1 MRQSIRSELH
11 KALHNKMLL
20 IAIMIGSMC
29 CVLDMA
35 ENAGKIQEFD
45 ETVQR
50 MADLGLRFNTGHEG
64 YSLFYLWMGIGRF
77 TRGANLFCTIWPVLA
92 AMAYGWSY
100 SSERRT
106 GVTAQIMARCGK
118 RSYFASKYIAVF
130 VSGGLAVAVPLL
142 LGLLGNA
149 LVCPYAEISP
159 VFGVISDRD
168 FLSELFYYNHWLYGI
183 CWCGMV
189 FLQGGVAACLCFV
202 AGHMLRYMV
211 MVILVPFA
219 LYLAWD
225 AVVST
230 FGSTLFKDV
239 NLPLSVYRL
248 TIVMPG
254 FSIPTW
260 YLFAVLG
267 FLTAISF
274 AAGYWWV
281 VKRDVL

>member
-35 ENAGKIQEFD
+35 ENARKIQEFD
-45 ETVQR
+45 EAVQR

-118 RSYFASKYIAVF
+118 RSYFVSKYIAVF

-248 TIVMPG
+248 TTVMPG